1 MIDLNELIVRIRSDH
16 SRMHQPLSVNIF
28 NPKLNNQS
36 STTGLNG
43 NFLHFHLLIDVL
55 LRMPSSSMDR
65 SALIERC
72 KKEYQDDP
80 SELMIIDDFKENYIP
95 ERAIW
100 WYTRE
105 CFLYRMLNR
114 ALRTAN
120 IDLLFEFRF
129 VLDDLAAQLRSNPC
143 PSPIRVYRSQLM
155 STDEVNRL
163 KNSVGQLISFNSFLS
178 TSRDRDQALA
188 FLHQSEEHLQK
199 MIFEITADSPLK
211 NIQPFS
217 DITRYSSLPEEE
229 EILFM
234 VGSIFRLQSID
245 TDEQHR
251 RIVRLKLCDGNAHD
265 VQTMFEYVKRDYGDG
280 TTNLLAFGKLL
291 WKMGK
296 FAQAE
301 TYVLRLLKELPDNHP
316 HISYCYRALGTFAD
330 DQGDSQSSLEWHL
343 KAVDFMNKRPNH
355 SDEALMAESYNS
367 IGCIYDAQGQYDR
380 ALEFYEKAMHIWK
393 RIYGDD
399 HLNLAA
405 SFNNL
410 ACVYAELHQYSRAV
424 DFNHRA
430 LTIRERTLPAN
441 HADLGASHNNLGEL
455 YRRLGQYSLCVEHL
469 KQALKIYR
477 LSLPVQ
483 HPDTAEVYMNL
494 GLAYENQNQNE
505 RAQRH
510 YDQAAEIYHQIFP
523 SKHPC
528 VRKIDQLIERLHSSQ
543 ISN

>member
-16 SRMHQPLSVNIF
+16 SRMNQPLSVNIF
-28 NPKLNNQS
+28 DPNLNNQS

-43 NFLHFHLLIDVL
+43 DFLHFHLLIDVL
-55 LRMPSSSMDR
+55 LRMPFSSMDR

-72 KKEYQDDP
+72 KQEYQNDP
-80 SELMIIDDFKENYIP
+80 YELMIIDEFNGNYMP
-95 ERAIW
+95 EQAIW

-120 IDLLFEFRF
+120 INLLFEFRF
-129 VLDDLAAQLRSNPC
+129 ILHDLATQLRSDPC
-143 PSPIRVYRSQLM
+143 QSPIRVYRSQLM

-163 KNSVGQLISFNSFLS
+163 KHSVGQLISFNSFLS
-178 TSRDRDQALA
+178 TSRNCDQALA
-188 FLHQSEEHLQK
+188 FLHQSEQLQG
-199 MIFEITADSPLK
+199 ILFEITADPRLK

-251 RIVRLKLCDGNAHD
+251 RIVRLKLCDANAHD
-265 VQTMFEYVKRDYGDG
+265 VQTMFEYVKRDYGYE
-280 TTNLLAFGKLL
+280 TANLLTLGKLL

-301 TYVLRLLKELPDNHP
+301 KYVLRLLKELPDNHP

-343 KAVDFMNKRPNH
+343 KAVESMNKIPDH
-355 SDEALMAESYNS
+355 SDDTLMAESCNS
-367 IGCIYDAQGQYDR
+367 IGCIYDAQGHYDR

-393 RIYGDD
+393 RIYGND

-410 ACVYAELHQYSRAV
+410 ACVYAELHQYSQAV

-430 LTIRERTLPAN
+430 LKIRERSLPAN

-455 YRRLGQYSLCVEHL
+455 YRRLGQYSLCMEHL

-477 LSLPVQ
+477 LSLPLQ
-483 HPDTAEVYMNL
+483 HPDTAEVHMNL
-494 GLAYENQNQNE
+494 GLAYENQSQNE

-528 VRKIDQLIERLHSSQ
+528 VRKIDRLIERLRSSQ
-543 ISN
+543 ISD